1 MYSFFVVK
9 LLSFTKNRD
18 ISMDNDFQEVYEK
31 FFPFWSILTESDKKY
46 ICENSAFQH
55 FDKEQMIHN
64 NSECSGLYLVKSGK
78 LRLYML
84 SDEGKQ
90 ITLYRLGPGDIC
102 MLSASCVLQ
111 SITFD
116 VYVDAELPSEC
127 YVISGQ
133 AFKNLSERV
142 LEVKNFALESA
153 VERFSDVMWIMQQIV
168 FMSLDKRL
176 AIFLLDEIA
185 DSKSDTILLTH
196 EEIARHLGTAREVIT
211 RMLRHFSEDGIVE
224 VTRKG
229 IFICDKNKLRDI
241 AT

>member
-1 MYSFFVVK
+1 MREDEMSFKQFYS
-9 LLSFTKNRD
+9 R
-18 ISMDNDFQEVYEK
+18 Y
-31 FFPFWSILTESDKKY
+31 FPFWDILN
-46 ICENSAFQH
+46 EN
-55 FDKEQMIHN
+55 DKEYLCQNSSLVHFEKQQLVHN
-64 NSECSGLYLVKSGK
+64 NLECSGLFIVKTGK

-116 VYVDAELPSEC
+116 VYVDAEISSEC
-127 YVISGQ
+127 YVVSGQ

-142 LEVKNFALESA
+142 LEVKNFALETA
-153 VERFSDVMWIMQQIV
+153 VERFSDVMWVMQQIV

-176 AIFLLDEIA
+176 AIFLLDEVA
-185 DSKSDTILLTH
+185 ETKSDTILLTH

-224 VTRKG
+224 VSRKG